1 MARIYE
7 STPGQIQLTGP
18 QRVAGFNPVQAFDP
32 SSQFLRETQRRTEQS
47 NAVAETVLQNN
58 KQDLK
63 ELTAFSETLNK
74 FMLEETK
81 GKIETSIKL
90 GIARVLNGEVRVNPN
105 IATQYKTEQ
114 KQFETAADQER
125 QTANQLTAVNPGLG
139 ETYRQES
146 PTLNA
151 YERYGEAVGR
161 TQLAATQAEYVLD
174 TFVLIGTHKFR
185 WFNQMDP
192 QDSSLQPLLKHSQN

>member
-125 QTANQLTAVNPGLG
+125 QTANQLTAVNPGFG
-139 ETYRQES
+139 ETYR
-146 PTLNA
+146 
-151 YERYGEAVGR
+151 
-161 TQLAATQAEYVLD
+161 
-174 TFVLIGTHKFR
+174 
-185 WFNQMDP
+185 
-192 QDSSLQPLLKHSQN
+192 